1 MKLFKEDENGEFI
14 KEDGKFVATNELLKY
29 QSMLAM
35 IVLAVIVVSKIGFI
49 IYDRIQFFISQ

>member
-14 KEDGKFVATNELLKY
+14 REDGKFVATNELFKY

-49 IYDRIQFFISQ
+49 IYDRIQLFISQ